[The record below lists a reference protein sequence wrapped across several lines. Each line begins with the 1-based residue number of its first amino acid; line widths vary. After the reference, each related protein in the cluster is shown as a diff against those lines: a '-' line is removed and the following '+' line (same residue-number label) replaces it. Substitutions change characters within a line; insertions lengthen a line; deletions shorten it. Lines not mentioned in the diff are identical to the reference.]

1 MPDTNHYY
9 LTIFWI
15 LIIHVIIQMHFNLRL
30 LKQLYIMPTKVSST
44 QSNVSLSNYMNG
56 SGRLIMLSWLEPVE
70 DKC

>member
-1 MPDTNHYY
+1 
-9 LTIFWI
+9 
-15 LIIHVIIQMHFNLRL
+15 MHFNLRL